1 LLLFKL
7 SQHLPSVKKAVI
19 KFRYQKQI
27 IKKDLKM
34 KKYIGSLIVATLL
47 GASLYAQP
55 IDTINYQDEFKK
67 MNTYI
72 NSIIQSHM
80 KDSSFADSI
89 YPRVNIQNKEDRYIY
104 EFDLASMKKEDI
116 KLSINE
122 ENILTLEG
130 SNKKTKQIKETEYV
144 KQEIFYGSFKKVM
157 KLPDDINQDKLTTKY
172 DNGILILDI
181 PKKETK
187 KLKTKMIEIK

>member
-1 LLLFKL
+1 
-7 SQHLPSVKKAVI
+7 
-19 KFRYQKQI
+19 
-27 IKKDLKM
+27 M